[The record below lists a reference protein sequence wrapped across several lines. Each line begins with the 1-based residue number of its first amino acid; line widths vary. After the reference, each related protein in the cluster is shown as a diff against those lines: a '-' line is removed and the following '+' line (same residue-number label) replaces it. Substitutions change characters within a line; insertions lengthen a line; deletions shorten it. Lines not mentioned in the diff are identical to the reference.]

1 MYKADF
7 KYSNHS
13 DYNGQKKVPF
23 QVKHLFFLNK
33 HFSNKQI
40 SINRHSYLDTMH
52 AS

>member
-13 DYNGQKKVPF
+13 DYNGQKKSPF
-23 QVKHLFFLNK
+23 PSEAIFF
-33 HFSNKQI
+33 KQTSKI